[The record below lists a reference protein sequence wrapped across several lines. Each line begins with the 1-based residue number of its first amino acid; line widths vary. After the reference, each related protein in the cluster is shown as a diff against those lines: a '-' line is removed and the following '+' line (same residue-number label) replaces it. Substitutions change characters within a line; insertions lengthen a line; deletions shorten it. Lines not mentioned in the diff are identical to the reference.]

1 MGDFEAPSFS
11 LGFDFD
17 FDDLPEPQITPNNTS
32 NLVLEAVSVADDGE
46 FEIETLTVADSDDDE
61 NDEEVVRPRLKR
73 LRRGCSVVEGG
84 LSGSGKGTSRLD
96 LGSVVVDDDD
106 IEDFSSPEDNN
117 AKGFDF
123 DFDDLPEPQITPNN
137 TSNLVLEAVSVA
149 DDGEFEIE
157 TLTVADSDDDE
168 NDEEVVRP
176 RLKRLRRGCS
186 VVEGGLSGSGKGT
199 SRLDLGSVVV
209 DDDDIEDF
217 SSPEDNNA
225 KDEPLPTPHYSVSNS
240 SKFPLT
246 GLGVL
251 TRKSGKT
258 KQNLSN
264 VPESVITSCSKQPFP
279 KLTVSPLRKFQ
290 LIDSDSDSDIPSIS
304 KVNKTCNKSE
314 PYLNRGEYI
323 GLNQPRKLSE
333 SLDTSVRKDL
343 WEDFRHKKN
352 FHIPTPALDEVCE
365 EYFSSMKEK
374 RKVESNIG
382 KSNHNSHVMDSVV
395 DLGDPRPPAHQY
407 FFHYDL
413 RVQELVRTR
422 LSNFFPLNAE
432 NRGSEQPST
441 SNIDY
446 MGQFSSGDKNKQAA
460 RTNKADTRSTRKT
473 SRKSR
478 TQETSHG
485 FMNPKVDTAKGITK
499 DAGKRRVQADGQ
511 GTGQW
516 FTNGDG
522 KKVYVSKNGQEM
534 TGKAAYIH
542 YKKESGG
549 FKNKKAKK
557 TSTKKK

>member
-17 FDDLPEPQITPNNTS
+17 FDDTPEPQITPNNTS
-32 NLVLEAVSVADDGE
+32 NRVSEAVPVAADDEEE
-46 FEIETLTVADSDDDE
+46 FEIETLTVADSDDE
-61 NDEEVVRPRLKR
+61 NDEVLRPRLKR
-73 LRRGCSVVEGG
+73 LRRGCSAVEGG
-84 LSGSGKGTSRLD
+84 LSGFGKGKSI
-96 LGSVVVDDDD
+96 V
-106 IEDFSSPEDNN
+106 
-117 AKGFDF
+117 
-123 DFDDLPEPQITPNN
+123 
-137 TSNLVLEAVSVA
+137 
-149 DDGEFEIE
+149 
-157 TLTVADSDDDE
+157 
-168 NDEEVVRP
+168 
-176 RLKRLRRGCS
+176 
-186 VVEGGLSGSGKGT
+186 
-199 SRLDLGSVVV
+199 DLGSVVV

-225 KDEPLPTPHYSVSNS
+225 KDEILPTQHYSARNT

-251 TRKSGKT
+251 TRESGKR
-258 KQNLSN
+258 KQNLSKCSN
-264 VPESVITSCSKQPFP
+264 TPEPVITSCSKQPFP
-279 KLTVSPLRKFQ
+279 KLTISPLRKFQ

-314 PYLNRGEYI
+314 PYLNRGKSV
-323 GLNQPRKLSE
+323 GLHQPRKLSE
-333 SLDTSVRKDL
+333 SSLLSYEQFMV
-343 WEDFRHKKN
+343 DFRRKKS
-352 FHIPTPALDEVCE
+352 FHIPTPALDEVCD

-395 DLGDPRPPAHQY
+395 DLGDPSPPAHQY
-407 FFHYDL
+407 FFHNDL

-422 LSNFFPLNAE
+422 LCNFFPLNAE

-446 MGQFSSGDKNKQAA
+446 MGQFSSGDK
-460 RTNKADTRSTRKT
+460 TNKAETSSTRKN
-473 SRKSR
+473 SRKSK
-478 TQETSHG
+478 TQETSQG
-485 FMNPKVDTAKGITK
+485 FMNPKVNNVKGITK
-499 DAGKRRVQADGQ
+499 DAGKRRIQADGQ
-511 GTGQW
+511 VTGHW

-522 KKVYVSKNGQEM
+522 KKVYVAKNGQEM

-549 FKNKKAKK
+549 GFKNKKTKK